1 MRSLQIL
8 AGPRARQHLAAHG
21 LRPADVRAVPAAAG
35 GPKGLVLTPIDRFLF
50 GHWLRGDGPPVH
62 LVGASIGAWRMACAA
77 LPDPDAALAQLAR
90 DYIAESYAPPRGERQ
105 SARNISQRFSELLDA
120 QIAGQQAQ
128 VLAHRRFRLHVV
140 TSRGR
145 HILRR
150 ERRWTTAP
158 GYLGA
163 FLSNAVS
170 RRWLGSWLERVVF
183 SDAREALPLPLNDLP
198 TRHVALTTDNLLP
211 SILGSGSIPFW
222 LDAVHDIP
230 GAPRGAYWDGG
241 ITDYHLHW
249 PWREIAATPDSGG
262 LVLYPHFQPR
272 LVPGWLDKGLRRRHR
287 PTPWLDN
294 LIVLAPTPAWIATL
308 PRGKIPDRS
317 DFKSWGDDHTGR
329 MQAWTRSVA
338 ESQRLADEL
347 AQWLQ
352 DGGPLDRVTP
362 LEAT

>member
-1 MRSLQIL
+1 MRSLQIF
-8 AGPRARQHLAAHG
+8 AGVRARAHLAAHG
-21 LRPADVRAVPAAAG
+21 LRPADVRAVAAAAG
-35 GPKGLVLTPIDRFLF
+35 GPKGLVLTPLDRFLF
-50 GHWLRGDGPPVH
+50 GHWLRGDGPSVH

-77 LPDPDAALAQLAR
+77 LPDPDAASARMAR
-90 DYIAESYAPPRGERQ
+90 DYIGESYAPPAGQRQ
-105 SARNISQRFSELLDA
+105 STRNISQRFAALLDA
-120 QIAGQQAQ
+120 QLAGHQAA
-128 VLAHRRFRLHVV
+128 VLAHPRFRLHIV

-145 HILRR
+145 HLLRR
-150 ERRWTTAP
+150 ERRLTTAP

-170 RRWLGSWLERVVF
+170 RRWLGNWLERVVF
-183 SDAREALPLPLNDLP
+183 SDGREALPVPLDDLP
-198 TRHVALTTDNLLP
+198 TRRVPLSDANLLP
-211 SILGSGSIPFW
+211 SILASGSIPFW

-272 LVPGWLDKGLRRRHR
+272 LVPGWLDKGLRHRHR

-294 LIVLAPTPAWIATL
+294 LIVLAPTPEWTATL
-308 PRGKIPDRS
+308 PQGRLPDRT
-317 DFKSWGDDHTGR
+317 DFKSWGDDYAGR
-329 MQAWTRSVA
+329 MQVWSRAVA

-347 AQWLQ
+347 AQWLH
-352 DGGPLDRVTP
+352 GGAPLDHVLP
-362 LEAT
+362 LEHT